1 MANSIHSVLYTGQTN
16 ELLKRVWQHKE
27 DLADGFTKRYRVNRL
42 VYYEI
47 ADSRDGALFREKQI
61 KGYSRKKKMMMI
73 EELNPEWRDL
83 YIDLVYEM
91 N

>member
-1 MANSIHSVLYTGQTN
+1 
-16 ELLKRVWQHKE
+16 
-27 DLADGFTKRYRVNRL
+27 VNRL

-47 ADSRDGALFREKQI
+47 ADSRDGALFRERQI

-83 YIDLVYEM
+83 YIDLLHEM
-91 N
+91 A